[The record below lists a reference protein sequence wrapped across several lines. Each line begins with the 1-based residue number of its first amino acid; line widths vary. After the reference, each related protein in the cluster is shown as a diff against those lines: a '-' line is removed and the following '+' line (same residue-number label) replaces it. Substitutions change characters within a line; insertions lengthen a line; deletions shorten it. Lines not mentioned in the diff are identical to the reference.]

1 MSNAGNRQVNNHQSF
16 EWNIYKTAVVVMLLF
31 TSSNSIFFKLST
43 LPPMT
48 FVSGRFMITS
58 AVFLA
63 IILIRKAFSKD
74 RQEGISYAGDG
85 VRCAGERISHVDER
99 IRYTDIAI
107 LMAIGCIYATG
118 AFVYF
123 LALKMTALASVLF
136 LNCCRAIFIVLLS
149 IVILRERI
157 GWKVYATT
165 GITLSGILVIMLFTS
180 SGGNHLTGNLL
191 ALLCAFCAAIYTVFM
206 KRFAYM
212 DVYVKL
218 FFVFFGSFLF
228 ATVVSAIQ
236 GNPFFC
242 DERGMGTEQL
252 WMLCSAV
259 LSVTIPQIII
269 NISLRHVRATFAG
282 NVSLM
287 EPIVATIYG
296 YLIWQEGVTIYHVLG
311 GILVIGGLLLY
322 NKVEATSIQSARS
335 ERLH

>member
-63 IILIRKAFSKD
+63 IILIRKACSKE
-74 RQEGISYAGDG
+74 RQDGIHYAGDG
-85 VRCAGERISHVDER
+85 IRSADNG
-99 IRYTDIAI
+99 IRYADIAI

-180 SGGNHLTGNLL
+180 SGGNHLAGNLL
-191 ALLCAFCAAIYTVFM
+191 ALLCALCAAIYTVFM

-228 ATVVSAIQ
+228 ATVVSTIQ

>member
-1 MSNAGNRQVNNHQSF
+1 MSNACNRQVNNHQSF

-63 IILIRKAFSKD
+63 IILIRKVCSKE
-74 RQEGISYAGDG
+74 RPEGIHHAGDGIHYAGDG
-85 VRCAGERISHVDER
+85 
-99 IRYTDIAI
+99 IRYADMAI
-107 LMAIGCIYATG
+107 LMVIGCIYATG

-165 GITLSGILVIMLFTS
+165 GITLSGILIIMLFTS
-180 SGGNHLTGNLL
+180 SSGNHLAGNLL
-191 ALLCAFCAAIYTVFM
+191 ALLCALCAAIYTVFM

-228 ATVVSAIQ
+228 STVVSAIQ
-236 GNPFFC
+236 GNTFFC

-269 NISLRHVRATFAG
+269 NISLRPVRATFAG

-296 YLIWQEGVTIYHVLG
+296 YLIWQEDVTIYHVLG
-311 GILVIGGLLLY
+311 GILVISGLLLY

-335 ERLH
+335 DELH

>member
-1 MSNAGNRQVNNHQSF
+1 MGNACNRQVNNHRSF
-16 EWNIYKTAVVVMLLF
+16 EWNTYKTAVVVMLLF

-63 IILIRKAFSKD
+63 IILIRKACSKE
-74 RQEGISYAGDG
+74 RLEGIRYADDGIHHAGDG
-85 VRCAGERISHVDER
+85 
-99 IRYTDIAI
+99 IRYADMAI

-180 SGGNHLTGNLL
+180 SGGNHLAGNLL
-191 ALLCAFCAAIYTVFM
+191 ALLCALCAAIYTVFM

-228 ATVVSAIQ
+228 STVVSAIQ

-311 GILVIGGLLLY
+311 GILVISGLLLY
-322 NKVEATSIQSARS
+322 NKVEVTSIQSARS
-335 ERLH
+335 DELH

>member
-1 MSNAGNRQVNNHQSF
+1 MNGQTGGQMNTSHGF

-63 IILIRKAFSKD
+63 IILIRKACSK
-74 RQEGISYAGDG
+74 
-85 VRCAGERISHVDER
+85 ERTED
-99 IRYTDIAI
+99 IRYADMAI
-107 LMAIGCIYATG
+107 LLAIGCIYATG

-149 IVILRERI
+149 IVILREKI

-165 GITLSGILVIMLFTS
+165 GITLSGILVIVLFTS
-180 SGGNHLTGNLL
+180 SGGNNLAGNLL
-191 ALLCAFCAAIYTVFM
+191 ALLCALCAAIYTVFM

-242 DERGMGTEQL
+242 DERGMGIEQL

-296 YLIWQEGVTIYHVLG
+296 YLIWREGVTIYHVLG

-322 NKVEATSIQSARS
+322 NKVEATSIQSAQP
-335 ERLH
+335 EDKH